1 MTRDAVGIHRA
12 KPPQRLAFLAT
23 FFGFARRIPTASLV
37 LLSACLLSATVQAQ
51 EKYPSRN
58 VTLVV
63 PYPPGGSNDVF
74 ARELAK
80 RLSQAW
86 KQTVIV
92 DNRPGA
98 GGSIGA
104 AYVSRA
110 KPDGYTLMLLSS
122 SFTTNAAI
130 DTHLPFDPVK
140 GFTDIGMVA
149 KGPMIL
155 TVKNELPA
163 KTFAE
168 FLAYARANPGKL
180 NFGSSGVG
188 STNHFATELLG
199 DAAGIRM
206 THVPYKGMN
215 PAVTDVIA
223 GNVDVLIASA
233 PSIYAQV
240 KGGRVRALGVTS
252 AEPVSFIPGIPALA
266 KEGVAGY
273 TFELWWGVLGPPGMP
288 PDVAQKVNHD
298 MNAILATDDMKRIIQ
313 REGAEP
319 VAMSVADFTQTVAT
333 EIATWKRVAERKNIH
348 AE

>member
-1 MTRDAVGIHRA
+1 MMFRTVLAALLAAVLPA
-12 KPPQRLAFLAT
+12 TAALA
-23 FFGFARRIPTASLV
+23 
-37 LLSACLLSATVQAQ
+37 QD
-51 EKYPSRN
+51 KYPSRT
-58 VTLVV
+58 VTMVV

-80 RLSQAW
+80 RLSEAW

-98 GGSIGA
+98 GGAIGA

-155 TVKNELPA
+155 TVKNDLPA

-188 STNHFATELLG
+188 STNHFATELLE
-199 DAAGIRM
+199 DAANIKM
-206 THVPYKGMN
+206 IHVPYKGMN

-233 PSIYAQV
+233 PSIYPQV

-252 AEPVSFIPGIPALA
+252 AQPVPFIPGIPALA
-266 KEGVAGY
+266 QEGVAGY
-273 TFELWWGVLGPPGMP
+273 TFELWWGVMGPPGMP
-288 PDVAQKVNHD
+288 ADVAQKVNHD
-298 MNAILATDDMKRIIQ
+298 MNAILAADDMKKIIQ

-319 VAMSVADFTQTVAT
+319 AAMSVAFFTKTVAT